1 MNEESIVEEIKD
13 DPVDVV
19 DTEAGSEQDPQPQN
33 DEPKSNVSISES
45 GNIKI
50 DFSAKQADPVVAE
63 PAIVDDVPLATEDKV
78 VEEITEIVT
87 DDPVVTPVVDKVVA
101 DEPVVDN
108 KPVAQE
114 YPENIQKLVQFL
126 EETGGDITDYVRLN
140 TDYSKL
146 DEDVLL
152 AEYYQATNPDLSED
166 ELDFML
172 EDKFDYD
179 EDVDSEKDIKRKKL
193 SKKEELRKAKSYLE
207 DLKSKYYGD
216 IKAKKGLPQ
225 EAKEAVDFYQSYKQ
239 KTEAAKAQEE
249 KVKKVFLD
257 KTAQVFSEEFKGFEY
272 NVGDK
277 RYRVNIKEPNKVKDV
292 QSDISNFIGKFLD
305 SNNEMSN
312 AKDYHKALY
321 TAMNPDVVAKH
332 FYEQGKADAIK
343 ASIARSK
350 NVDMDP
356 RSVHT
361 SQPQAGW
368 SVRSVNSDGG
378 SGSKLKIKR

>member
-1 MNEESIVEEIKD
+1 M
-13 DPVDVV
+13 
-19 DTEAGSEQDPQPQN
+19 T
-33 DEPKSNVSISES
+33 
-45 GNIKI
+45 
-50 DFSAKQADPVVAE
+50 F
-63 PAIVDDVPLATEDKV
+63 
-78 VEEITEIVT
+78 
-87 DDPVVTPVVDKVVA
+87 
-101 DEPVVDN
+101 
-108 KPVAQE
+108 
-114 YPENIQKLVQFL
+114 FL
-126 EETGGDITDYVRLN
+126 NSVGFPI
-140 TDYSKL
+140 
-146 DEDVLL
+146 
-152 AEYYQATNPDLSED
+152 P
-166 ELDFML
+166 
-172 EDKFDYD
+172 
-179 EDVDSEKDIKRKKL
+179 
-193 SKKEELRKAKSYLE
+193 
-207 DLKSKYYGD
+207 
-216 IKAKKGLPQ
+216 
-225 EAKEAVDFYQSYKQ
+225 YKQ
-239 KTEAAKAQEE
+239 ETEAAKAQEE

-277 RYRVNIKEPNKVKDV
+277 RYRVNIKEPSKVKDV